1 MLLVNAKAES
11 SPIHRL
17 GLVAQEFI
25 SKGSKIWRF
34 QPGFDVKLSLE
45 EFAAFPSPVQNQIR
59 YYAYFCNATKSFLL
73 SGDDD
78 RFTNHSDKPNTGM
91 EGCDD
96 MVALRDI
103 HPGEEI
109 TCDYRHVG
117 MLDVP
122 GGRTSV

>member
-17 GLVAQEFI
+17 GLVAQELI
-25 SKGSKIWRF
+25 
-34 QPGFDVKLSLE
+34 
-45 EFAAFPSPVQNQIR
+45 
-59 YYAYFCNATKSFLL
+59 Y
-73 SGDDD
+73 DD
-78 RFTNHSDKPNTGM
+78 RYTNHSDNPNTGM

-96 MVALRDI
+96 MIALRDI